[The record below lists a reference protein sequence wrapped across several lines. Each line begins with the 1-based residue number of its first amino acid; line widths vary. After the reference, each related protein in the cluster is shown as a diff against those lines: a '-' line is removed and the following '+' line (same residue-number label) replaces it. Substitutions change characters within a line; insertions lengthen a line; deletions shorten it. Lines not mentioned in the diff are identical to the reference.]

1 MQCAEL
7 DDGRPV
13 KLLDLH
19 GSHFEAGYA
28 YAKLMAKEISFTYK
42 TFMHS
47 ALKNEVEIKAIELF
61 LDWQYESFVSKQ
73 LPMEFLEELRGIDKG
88 GREEGFKL
96 LGRYFKRTLVIS
108 SFPGAL

>member
-1 MQCAEL
+1 MGYRIGKVKGYKKLREFGKSALYEVQCTEL

-61 LDWQYESFVSKQ
+61 LDWQYESYVSKQ
-73 LPMEFLEELRGIDKG
+73 LPMEFL
-88 GREEGFKL
+88 
-96 LGRYFKRTLVIS
+96 
-108 SFPGAL
+108 